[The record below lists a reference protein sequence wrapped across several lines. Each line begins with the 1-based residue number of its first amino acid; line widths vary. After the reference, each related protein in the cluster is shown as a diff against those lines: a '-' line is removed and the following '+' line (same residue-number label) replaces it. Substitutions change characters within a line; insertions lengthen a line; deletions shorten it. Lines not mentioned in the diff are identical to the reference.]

1 MSFTPTGQDTRTG
14 DRNFWSAIRY
24 NGNNA
29 WYANGNTGYFNN
41 NDMYNLLWVLPVSN
55 YEQSQHKA
63 DEAMIEL
70 QDIID
75 AYLVAR
81 ANKRRTADQTDFE
94 LHWEMNCVR
103 LYRYIVSRRLR
114 PTAYAFVTMT
124 PRPREVFA
132 SDMATRVLHHY
143 LDMRLRPLL
152 EERLSPH
159 TFNNR
164 IGKGQKACQNAV
176 ITDIYDMSEGF
187 TRDDTHVIKV
197 DLKGCFPNIR
207 QDIAYG
213 QLREV
218 IEQGYHGRD
227 KDELLYI
234 LQVCVFSYPTEHCER
249 LTPERW
255 SLIPPEKSLF
265 TKPPGTGAAIG
276 FLIWQVAVNWYFH
289 DIDEWLSSIGGIRFE
304 RFVDDIYIVTNS
316 KAMTLALLPELRRRL
331 AALGAELN
339 ERKTYCQHY
348 TKGLECLGT
357 HIKMDRIYVN
367 RRIVQRGIRKARSFR
382 KASERGIDGVLSSL
396 NSYIGFC
403 KQMNGYTQAWR
414 IWEALPS
421 CWRKYLHFDTTRV
434 AIVPN
439 PGYSRR
445 ERIVRNHNLIKP
457 KRYGHKRRNA
467 ETGGTAA

>member
-1 MSFTPTGQDTRTG
+1 MSFTPTRQETRTG

-29 WYANGNTGYFNN
+29 WYANGNTGFFNN

-55 YEQSQHKA
+55 YDKSQKQKT
-63 DEAMIEL
+63 DMTMIEL

-81 ANKRRTADQTDFE
+81 SNKRRTADQTDFE
-94 LHWEMNCVR
+94 LHWESNCVR
-103 LYRYIVSRRLR
+103 LYHQIVYRCLR
-114 PTAYAFVTMT
+114 PTAYAFVTLS

-143 LDMRLRPLL
+143 IDIRLRPLL
-152 EERLSPH
+152 EKRLSPH

-164 IGKGQKACQNAV
+164 IGMGQKACQNAV
-176 ITDIYDMSEGF
+176 ISDIYEMSDGF
-187 TRDDTHVIKV
+187 ARDAYIIKV

-207 QDIAYG
+207 QDIAYS
-213 QLREV
+213 QLRKV
-218 IEQGYHGRD
+218 IEEDYHGRD
-227 KDELLYI
+227 KDELLYL

-249 LTPERW
+249 LAPERW

-289 DIDEWLSSIGGIRFE
+289 DIDEWLSSIEGIRFE
-304 RFVDDIYIVTNS
+304 RFVDDIYIVTRNKS
-316 KAMTLALLPELRRRL
+316 MTLALLPELRRRL
-331 AALGAELN
+331 ALLGAELN
-339 ERKTYCQHY
+339 ERKFYCQHY
-348 TKGLECLGT
+348 TKGVECLGA
-357 HIKMDRIYVN
+357 HIKLDRIYTN

-382 KASERGIDGVLSSL
+382 KASERSIDEVLSSL

-414 IWEALPS
+414 IYETLPS
-421 CWRKYLHFDTTRV
+421 CWRKYLHFDTARV
-434 AIVPN
+434 AVVPN
-439 PGYSRR
+439 PGYTRR
-445 ERIVRNHNLIKP
+445 ERIVRKYNLIKP
-457 KRYGHKRRNA
+457 KRYGHKRRNPK
-467 ETGGTAA
+467 TGGTAA